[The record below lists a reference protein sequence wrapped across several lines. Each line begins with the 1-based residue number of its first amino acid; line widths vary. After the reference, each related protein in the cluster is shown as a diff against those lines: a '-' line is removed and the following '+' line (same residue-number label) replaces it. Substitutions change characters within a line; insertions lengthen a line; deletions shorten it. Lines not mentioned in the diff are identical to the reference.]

1 VLLIGID
8 EAGYGPLL
16 GPLCHGYSAIRCPDS
31 DEPPDLWKT
40 LRPAVTRHGKKKGV
54 VVDDSKKVYTG
65 GGLELLARGVAA
77 FLHCEAEHAPET
89 PLYERLL
96 PAADRA
102 RLEEDDWSRSAD
114 CGMRISDCGLDEC
127 LAKLRAALQEKEVC
141 VAAVGARAL
150 SARHFNTSLAASS
163 NKADVNW
170 TTIAEQL
177 VALTALARE
186 GENIHAVI
194 DRQGGRKFYNGQL
207 TALFPGAMA
216 WIEKET
222 PNESVYKLD
231 WEGRTIR
238 VVFLV
243 EAETHVFPVALSSMC
258 AKLARELCMARLNA
272 YFRTH
277 APELRPTAG
286 YYGDA
291 GRFLRETRELRQ
303 KLAIEDHVFVRAK

>member
-16 GPLCHGYSAIRCPDS
+16 GPLCHGYCAIRVPDS
-31 DEPPDLWKT
+31 EEPPCLWKM
-40 LRPAVTRHGKKKGV
+40 LRPAVARHGKKRGV
-54 VVDDSKKVYTG
+54 VIDDSKKVYTA
-65 GGLELLARGVAA
+65 GGLESLARGVAA
-77 FLHCEAEHAPET
+77 FLHCEIEHPAET
-89 PLYERLL
+89 PLYHRLL
-96 PAADRA
+96 PQSDRE
-102 RLEEDDWSRSAD
+102 RLEEDHWGRTDD
-114 CGMRISDCGLDEC
+114 CGLRISDCGLDES
-127 LAKLRAALQEKEVC
+127 LAKLRAALGEKGVA

-150 SARHFNTSLAASS
+150 SAKHFNASLAASS

-177 VALTALARE
+177 LALAILARE

-194 DRQGGRKFYNGQL
+194 DRQGGRKFYTGQL
-207 TALFPGAMA
+207 SALFPGAMA
-216 WIEKET
+216 WVEKET
-222 PNESVYKLD
+222 PNESVYRLE
-231 WEGRTIR
+231 WEGRTVRI
-238 VVFLV
+238 VFLV
-243 EAETHVFPVALSSMC
+243 DAETHVFPVALSSMC